1 MIVGRS
7 HGLHRGAA
15 TYPNSFKSLLQNP
28 LHHGKH
34 PAALHRLLTAPSTA
48 FPGLSLPASILPVPC
63 LLAEGSQGAEQA
75 LLAKFLTPSPP
86 RCLFSAS
93 PTDVAAQH
101 IQRAGQEQM
110 SLLGVPPLLSPPPP
124 SPRAGQAP
132 LETPALV
139 LSIQH
144 TMRQH
149 P

>member
-1 MIVGRS
+1 MMIVGRS

-63 LLAEGSQGAEQA
+63 LLAEGPQGAEQA

-86 RCLFSAS
+86 RRLFSAS

-101 IQRAGQEQM
+101 THSEGRAGA
-110 SLLGVPPLLSPPPP
+110 GVPFGGTTSAVPTTTISQ
-124 SPRAGQAP
+124 SWATTA
-132 LETPALV
+132 
-139 LSIQH
+139 
-144 TMRQH
+144 
-149 P
+149 